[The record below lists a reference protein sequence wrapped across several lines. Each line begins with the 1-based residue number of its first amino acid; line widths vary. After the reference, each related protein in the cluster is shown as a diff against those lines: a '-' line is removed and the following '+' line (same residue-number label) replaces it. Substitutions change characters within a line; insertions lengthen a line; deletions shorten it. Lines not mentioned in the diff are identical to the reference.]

1 MSEETKE
8 TPETKAAPE
17 TFEQKADALLEGI
30 AQIEQRYGSQLED
43 AKKEFSQ
50 LGEVIEE
57 QKRRLEAIEN
67 AGPAAEGLEVLN
79 EYYPDNDEGH
89 ERAFSDWM
97 TDLYNRSLG
106 FESRA
111 DQTVGTAA
119 KGGNLVPTPLD
130 NQIVHIIEK
139 HGVARRVFDRI
150 PMTALTLKIP
160 VDSAGPSVTF
170 EDEDAPITASSAT
183 FRQVNLEAKKL
194 AAVDELTME
203 IQQDAIRPLVP
214 YLTQLFG
221 EAIAK
226 KEDDAC
232 FVDTSPF
239 TGIFKEAAAAS
250 PNETQMGLVQ
260 TSGTNASTLAYNDL
274 VDTMHAIDE
283 NLVFDGTWLMNHN
296 VLARIRKLLDQDDNP
311 IWSPLAGG
319 EPATILGRPYII
331 ANRAPAG
338 VDGSAE
344 PLLMYG
350 EWSYGVIGERMGVEV
365 AFSEHA
371 GFTKANTFMRVIERF
386 AYATLKPTAF
396 AILKTAT

>member
-1 MSEETKE
+1 MSEETKV

-111 DQTVGTAA
+111 GQDTTTA
-119 KGGNLVPTPLD
+119 KGGATVPTPLD
-130 NQIVHIIEK
+130 NQIVHIIEQ

-150 PMTALTLKIP
+150 PMTSLTLKIP
-160 VDSAGPSVTF
+160 VDTAGPSVTF
-170 EDEDAPITASSAT
+170 EDEDATITASSAT
-183 FRQVNLEAKKL
+183 FRQVTLEAKKL

-221 EAIAK
+221 EAISK

-239 TGIFKEAAAAS
+239 TGIFTETAAAS
-250 PNETQMGLVQ
+250 PAETEIGLVQ
-260 TSGTNASTLAYNDL
+260 TSGTNASTLSYNDL

-319 EPATILGRPYII
+319 EPATILGRPYVI

-338 VDGSAE
+338 VDGSENA
-344 PLLMYG
+344 LLMYG
-350 EWSYGVIGERMGVEV
+350 QWSYGVIGERMGVEV

-386 AYATLKPTAF
+386 AYATLKPNAF
-396 AILKTAT
+396 AVLKTAT